1 MAGMFGPKLNKVF
14 ASRWNALLWAGGVLL
29 TAYCSVPSP
38 DEDKAGDQAASVQ
51 TARTIAGMLGATVP
65 AGQPSHRG
73 PWDKDPDAKVSGQLS
88 SSEKSSSA
96 TPARP

>member
-1 MAGMFGPKLNKVF
+1 MTLMFGPKLNKVF
-14 ASRWNALLWAGGVLL
+14 ASRWNALIWAGGVLL

-38 DEDKAGDQAASVQ
+38 DEGTGGDQSASVQ
-51 TARTIAGMLGATVP
+51 TARTIAGMLGATIP

-73 PWDKDPDAKVSGQLS
+73 PWDKDPDVPASGQLS